1 MSTPTAGV
9 SDYVCPNVQE
19 LYSQY
24 HELESLQTL
33 SYTDVSQSDTNTPTT
48 PSEADLEDNSS
59 SLNILV
65 SQSVSQS
72 ATSATNLTPISV
84 TPVYGAVMKTYEDYR
99 VFSKSSNQY
108 KLQQMCYTDERGL
121 RYIDYNGIRFYCC
134 AVGSAV
140 SEDIGRLGTLVLD
153 DGNEINIVVSDVK
166 DDRHTDDSNVVTV
179 HSKCASEFV
188 VDVQGLDRNWKKMGC
203 VFYEWGNVREIVV
216 YDNVVN
222 LTE

>member
-9 SDYVCPNVQE
+9 SDCVYPNVQE

-24 HELESLQTL
+24 QALESLQII
-33 SYTDVSQSDTNTPTT
+33 DTSLT
-48 PSEADLEDNSS
+48 PSEVDLEDSTD
-59 SLNILV
+59 SLNI
-65 SQSVSQS
+65 
-72 ATSATNLTPISV
+72 LTPISV

-188 VDVQGLDRNWKKMGC
+188 VDVNGLDREWKRMGC
-203 VFYEWGNVREIVV
+203 VFYEWGDVREIEIYDYVV
-216 YDNVVN
+216 T
-222 LTE
+222 TE

>member
-9 SDYVCPNVQE
+9 SDYICPNVQE

-24 HELESLQTL
+24 HELESLQVIDT
-33 SYTDVSQSDTNTPTT
+33 SSDVFSDTDVSNDTNASTT
-48 PSEADLEDNSS
+48 PSEANIEDNLDN
-59 SLNILV
+59 LNI
-65 SQSVSQS
+65 
-72 ATSATNLTPISV
+72 LTPISI

-140 SEDIGRLGTLVLD
+140 SEDIGRLGTLILD

-188 VDVQGLDRNWKKMGC
+188 VDVDCLDKNWKRMGS
-203 VFYEWGNVREIVV
+203 VFYEYGDVREIMV
-216 YDNVVN
+216 YDGDV
-222 LTE
+222 LE

>member
-1 MSTPTAGV
+1 MSTPIAGV
-9 SDYVCPNVQE
+9 SDYVYPNVQE

-24 HELESLQTL
+24 HELESLQVI
-33 SYTDVSQSDTNTPTT
+33 DVSQSATNVTDTSTT
-48 PSEADLEDNSS
+48 PSDVNLEGTTGD
-59 SLNILV
+59 LNILV
-65 SQSVSQS
+65 SQ
-72 ATSATNLTPISV
+72 SATNLTPISV

-140 SEDIGRLGTLVLD
+140 SEDIGRLGTLILD

-188 VDVQGLDRNWKKMGC
+188 VDVNGLDRDWKRMGC
-203 VFYEWGNVREIVV
+203 VFYEWGDVRGLVCMIM
-216 YDNVVN
+216 
-222 LTE
+222 

>member
-9 SDYVCPNVQE
+9 SDYICPNVQE

-24 HELESLQTL
+24 HELESLQVIDTRN
-33 SYTDVSQSDTNTPTT
+33 VSDTSTT
-48 PSEADLEDNSS
+48 PSEAYTEDNSD
-59 SLNILV
+59 SLNIL
-65 SQSVSQS
+65 
-72 ATSATNLTPISV
+72 TPISI

-99 VFSKSSNQY
+99 VFNKSSNQY

-140 SEDIGRLGTLVLD
+140 SEDIGRLGTLILD

-188 VDVQGLDRNWKKMGC
+188 VDVESLDRNWKRMGS
-203 VFYEWGNVREIVV
+203 VFYELGNVGEIEI
-216 YDNVVN
+216 YDNVV
-222 LTE
+222 E

>member
-9 SDYVCPNVQE
+9 SDYICPNVQE

-24 HELESLQTL
+24 HELESLQVID
-33 SYTDVSQSDTNTPTT
+33 TDVSNDTTPSTT
-48 PSEADLEDNSS
+48 PSEAHTDDTTY
-59 SLNILV
+59 SLNIL
-65 SQSVSQS
+65 
-72 ATSATNLTPISV
+72 TPISI

-99 VFSKSSNQY
+99 VFNKSSNQY

-140 SEDIGRLGTLVLD
+140 SEDIGRLGTLILD

-188 VDVQGLDRNWKKMGC
+188 VDVNGLDRNWKRMGS
-203 VFYEWGNVREIVV
+203 VFYELGNVREIEMFGDVV
-216 YDNVVN
+216 
-222 LTE
+222 E

>member
-9 SDYVCPNVQE
+9 SDYICPNVQE

-24 HELESLQTL
+24 HELESLQVID
-33 SYTDVSQSDTNTPTT
+33 TDVSNDTDTSTT
-48 PSEADLEDNSS
+48 PSEANLEDESED
-59 SLNILV
+59 LNI
-65 SQSVSQS
+65 
-72 ATSATNLTPISV
+72 LTPISI

-99 VFSKSSNQY
+99 VFNKSSNQY

-188 VDVQGLDRNWKKMGC
+188 VDVNGLDRNWKRMGS
-203 VFYEWGNVREIVV
+203 VFYELGNVEKIMV
-216 YDNVVN
+216 YDNVV
-222 LTE
+222 E

>member
-9 SDYVCPNVQE
+9 SDYICPNVQE

-24 HELESLQTL
+24 HELESLQVID
-33 SYTDVSQSDTNTPTT
+33 TDVSNDTDTSTT
-48 PSEADLEDNSS
+48 PSEANLEDESED
-59 SLNILV
+59 LNI
-65 SQSVSQS
+65 
-72 ATSATNLTPISV
+72 LTPISI

-99 VFSKSSNQY
+99 VFNKSSNQY

-140 SEDIGRLGTLVLD
+140 SEDIGRLGTLILD

-188 VDVQGLDRNWKKMGC
+188 VDVESLDRNWKRMGS
-203 VFYEWGNVREIVV
+203 VFYELGNVGEIEMFDKNVCESDGDVV
-216 YDNVVN
+216 
-222 LTE
+222 E

>member
-1 MSTPTAGV
+1 VYVIINKNLTRKESDIIVLAGICALGITMSTPTAGV
-9 SDYVCPNVQE
+9 SDYICPNVQE

-24 HELESLQTL
+24 HELESLQVI
-33 SYTDVSQSDTNTPTT
+33 DAT
-48 PSEADLEDNSS
+48 PSEADLETESNN
-59 SLNILV
+59 LNI
-65 SQSVSQS
+65 
-72 ATSATNLTPISV
+72 LTPISI

-140 SEDIGRLGTLVLD
+140 SEDIGRLGTLILD

-188 VDVQGLDRNWKKMGC
+188 VDVESLDRNWKRMGS
-203 VFYEWGNVREIVV
+203 VFYELGNVEKIMV
-216 YDNVVN
+216 YDNVV
-222 LTE
+222 E

>member
-9 SDYVCPNVQE
+9 SDCVYPNVQE

-24 HELESLQTL
+24 QELESLQTIV
-33 SYTDVSQSDTNTPTT
+33 TDVSQSDTDTSVT
-48 PSEADLEDNSS
+48 PSDVSQSDTED
-59 SLNILV
+59 SLNI
-65 SQSVSQS
+65 
-72 ATSATNLTPISV
+72 LTPISV

-140 SEDIGRLGTLVLD
+140 SEDIGRLGTLILD

-188 VDVQGLDRNWKKMGC
+188 VDVDGLDRGWKRMGC
-203 VFYEWGNVREIVV
+203 VFYELGNVKEISI
-216 YDNVVN
+216 YDVGCSVSGVGVM
-222 LTE
+222 E

>member
-9 SDYVCPNVQE
+9 SDYICPNVQE

-24 HELESLQTL
+24 HELESLQVIDT
-33 SYTDVSQSDTNTPTT
+33 TNVSDASIT
-48 PSEADLEDNSS
+48 PSEADLEDNSN
-59 SLNILV
+59 SLNIL
-65 SQSVSQS
+65 
-72 ATSATNLTPISV
+72 TPISI

-99 VFSKSSNQY
+99 VFNKSSNQY

-140 SEDIGRLGTLVLD
+140 SEDIGRLGTLILD

-188 VDVQGLDRNWKKMGC
+188 VDVESLDRNWKRMGS
-203 VFYEWGNVREIVV
+203 VFYELGNVEKIMV
-216 YDNVVN
+216 YDNVV
-222 LTE
+222 E

>member
-9 SDYVCPNVQE
+9 SDYVHPNVQE

-24 HELESLQTL
+24 QELESLQVI
-33 SYTDVSQSDTNTPTT
+33 DVSQSDTDTT
-48 PSEADLEDNSS
+48 PSDVNLEYDSDN
-59 SLNILV
+59 LNILV
-65 SQSVSQS
+65 SQ
-72 ATSATNLTPISV
+72 SATNLTPISV

-188 VDVQGLDRNWKKMGC
+188 VDVQGLDREWKRMGC
-203 VFYEWGNVREIVV
+203 VFYEWGNVGEIEI
-216 YDNVVN
+216 YDGDVI
-222 LTE
+222 E

>member
-1 MSTPTAGV
+1 MSTPTSGV
-9 SDYVCPNVQE
+9 SDYVYPNVQE

-24 HELESLQTL
+24 QELESLQTI
-33 SYTDVSQSDTNTPTT
+33 DMSQSATNTSLT
-48 PSEADLEDNSS
+48 PSEAYTEDSTS
-59 SLNILV
+59 SLNI
-65 SQSVSQS
+65 
-72 ATSATNLTPISV
+72 LTPISV

-99 VFSKSSNQY
+99 VFNKSSNQY

-166 DDRHTDDSNVVTV
+166 DDRHTDNSNVVTV

-188 VDVQGLDRNWKKMGC
+188 VDVGNLDGNWKRMGC
-203 VFYEWGNVREIVV
+203 VFYEFGNVEEINI
-216 YDNVVN
+216 YDGDVI
-222 LTE
+222 TE

>member
-1 MSTPTAGV
+1 V
-9 SDYVCPNVQE
+9 SDYVYPNVQE

-24 HELESLQTL
+24 QELESLQTID
-33 SYTDVSQSDTNTPTT
+33 TSDTIGINASIT
-48 PSEADLEDNSS
+48 PSEAYTEDSTED
-59 SLNILV
+59 LNI
-65 SQSVSQS
+65 
-72 ATSATNLTPISV
+72 LTPISV

-140 SEDIGRLGTLVLD
+140 SEDIGRLGTLILD

-188 VDVQGLDRNWKKMGC
+188 VDVENLDGNWKRMGC
-203 VFYEWGNVREIVV
+203 VFYELGNVERITI
-216 YDNVVN
+216 YDAGV
-222 LTE
+222 L

>member
-9 SDYVCPNVQE
+9 SDYICPNVQE

-24 HELESLQTL
+24 HELESLQVID
-33 SYTDVSQSDTNTPTT
+33 TDTSTT
-48 PSEADLEDNSS
+48 PSE
-59 SLNILV
+59 
-65 SQSVSQS
+65 VSQS
-72 ATSATNLTPISV
+72 ATDADLETESDNLNILTPISI

-99 VFSKSSNQY
+99 VFNKSSNQY

-140 SEDIGRLGTLVLD
+140 SEDVGRLGTLILD

-188 VDVQGLDRNWKKMGC
+188 VDVESLDRNWKRMGS
-203 VFYEWGNVREIVV
+203 VFYELGNVREIEM
-216 YDNVVN
+216 YDKNVA
-222 LTE
+222 LAE

>member
-9 SDYVCPNVQE
+9 SDYICPNVQE

-24 HELESLQTL
+24 HELESLQVI
-33 SYTDVSQSDTNTPTT
+33 STT
-48 PSEADLEDNSS
+48 PSEPYTEDESNN
-59 SLNILV
+59 LNI
-65 SQSVSQS
+65 
-72 ATSATNLTPISV
+72 LTPISI

-99 VFSKSSNQY
+99 VFNKSSNQY

-166 DDRHTDDSNVVTV
+166 DDRHTDGSNVVTV

-188 VDVQGLDRNWKKMGC
+188 VDVENLDRNWKRMGS
-203 VFYEWGNVREIVV
+203 VFYELGNVREIEI
-216 YDNVVN
+216 YDDVA
-222 LTE
+222 LE

>member
-9 SDYVCPNVQE
+9 SDYICPNVQE

-24 HELESLQTL
+24 HELESLQ
-33 SYTDVSQSDTNTPTT
+33 VIDTTNVTT
-48 PSEADLEDNSS
+48 PSE
-59 SLNILV
+59 
-65 SQSVSQS
+65 VSQS
-72 ATSATNLTPISV
+72 ATDTYTEDESNNLNILTPISI

-99 VFSKSSNQY
+99 VFNKSSNQY

-140 SEDIGRLGTLVLD
+140 SEDIGRLGTLILD

-188 VDVQGLDRNWKKMGC
+188 VDVENLDRNWKRMGS
-203 VFYEWGNVREIVV
+203 VFYELGNVREIEMYGDVM
-216 YDNVVN
+216 
-222 LTE
+222 E

>member
-9 SDYVCPNVQE
+9 SDCVYPNVQE

-24 HELESLQTL
+24 QALESLQII
-33 SYTDVSQSDTNTPTT
+33 DTSLT
-48 PSEADLEDNSS
+48 PSEVDLEDSTDSS
-59 SLNILV
+59 NI
-65 SQSVSQS
+65 
-72 ATSATNLTPISV
+72 LTPISV

-188 VDVQGLDRNWKKMGC
+188 VDVNGLDREWKRMGC
-203 VFYEWGNVREIVV
+203 VFYEWGDVREIEIYDYVV
-216 YDNVVN
+216 T
-222 LTE
+222 TE